1 MKLNR
6 YYQGL
11 PNSGYDGVIVK
22 LVKIFEDNGIIFYE
36 FDNEEICNE
45 EFIAPFT
52 LNIEDVKGKFF
63 VELAS
68 EKDIWEIMPIK
79 NKKNIDKDTTRENG
93 SMDIE
98 IPPYEDISTMSNS
111 NIIITNNGRVK
122 IVPPTPNCKY
132 IPPVNYSDYMES
144 AKKNEEVIA
153 PEKVIEKESH
163 IEVEKIEEVK
173 EEPVSIIKKEVEI
186 EKENVLLD
194 NDPVTILVNT
204 SKKND
209 TIIPMQMT
217 ISLPTKELFNIVSNN
232 FDNGDEKFV
241 DVILSQINY
250 DMFKVCLRDAL
261 LQAYKYEEE
270 KIID

>member
-1 MKLNR
+1 MVFDCSS
-6 YYQGL
+6 GL
-11 PNSGYDGVIVK
+11 LERVS
-22 LVKIFEDNGIIFYE
+22 
-36 FDNEEICNE
+36 
-45 EFIAPFT
+45 
-52 LNIEDVKGKFF
+52 
-63 VELAS
+63 S
-68 EKDIWEIMPIK
+68 EKNLTFSSK
-79 NKKNIDKDTTRENG
+79 R
-93 SMDIE
+93 
-98 IPPYEDISTMSNS
+98 ISWAFKSL
-111 NIIITNNGRVK
+111 
-122 IVPPTPNCKY
+122 
-132 IPPVNYSDYMES
+132 
-144 AKKNEEVIA
+144 IA
-153 PEKVIEKESH
+153 CLA
-163 IEVEKIEEVK
+163 EVEKIEEVK

-241 DVILSQINY
+241 DVILSQIKY

-270 KIID
+270 KIIE